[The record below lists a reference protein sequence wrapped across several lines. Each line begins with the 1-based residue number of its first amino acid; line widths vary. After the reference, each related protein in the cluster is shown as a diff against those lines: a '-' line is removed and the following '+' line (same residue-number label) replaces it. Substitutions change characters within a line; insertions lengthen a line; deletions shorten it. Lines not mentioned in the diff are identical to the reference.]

1 MLKSRRGH
9 EAIYFEDISSPDYS
23 PRRNS
28 GISYADAM
36 DTIHVIKK
44 DGSVV
49 LVRTSD
55 MFFTGPRPW
64 HEGQR
69 QVMRTGEK
77 RAGVKCSCVR
87 KQSGLQVADG

>member
-1 MLKSRRGH
+1 MLKWLSALAFSHLYQVKMLKSRRGH

-49 LVRTSD
+49 LVRTCD
-55 MFFTGPRPW
+55 MFFTGPRP
-64 HEGQR
+64 
-69 QVMRTGEK
+69 
-77 RAGVKCSCVR
+77 
-87 KQSGLQVADG
+87 